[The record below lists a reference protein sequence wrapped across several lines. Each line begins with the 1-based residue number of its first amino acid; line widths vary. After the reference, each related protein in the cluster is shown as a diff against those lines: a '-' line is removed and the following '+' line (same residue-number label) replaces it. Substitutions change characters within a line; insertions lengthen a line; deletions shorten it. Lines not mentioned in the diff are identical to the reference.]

1 MFYNLRMSYSLT
13 AQRLAKAQKLRL
25 AGYHNLK
32 IHQTTKVQEVSLVHI
47 FEDMTNASVLS
58 EKKLPLLD
66 VDGWSLQGKLARARA
81 GQAGSIW
88 G

>member
-1 MFYNLRMSYSLT
+1 MSYRLT
-13 AQRLAKAQKLRL
+13 AQRFAKTQRL
-25 AGYHNLK
+25 PLLGYRNFK
-32 IHQTTKVQEVSLVHI
+32 NHQFTKVKEVSLVHI
-47 FEDMTNASVLS
+47 FEDMTNASVPS
-58 EKKLPLLD
+58 GKKLPLLD

>member
-1 MFYNLRMSYSLT
+1 M
-13 AQRLAKAQKLRL
+13 
-25 AGYHNLK
+25 YHNLK
-32 IHQTTKVQEVSLVHI
+32 NHETTKVQEVSLVHI
-47 FEDMTNASVLS
+47 FKDMTNESVLFDN
-58 EKKLPLLD
+58 KLPLLD

>member
-1 MFYNLRMSYSLT
+1 MSYSLT
-13 AQRLAKAQKLRL
+13 AQKLRF

-32 IHQTTKVQEVSLVHI
+32 NHQTAKVQEVSLVHI